1 MNAAPINSGAVQ
13 PSIDDIT
20 EENHKEGDDEEEE
33 EEEER
38 EESPSA
44 PPLPI
49 AAAAAG
55 DLFAN
60 NQALVSMLQGRLGRL
75 IGHPSSYLDSLPQ
88 PVRRRI
94 RGVRGLQKQ
103 HTELERQ
110 FHQEVLEL
118 EKRYQRLYAP
128 LYERRR
134 ELIAGTGQE
143 VTEAEI
149 TAGKDEE
156 EKEEEEGKGTED
168 SSEPVTGIPE
178 FWLTALKNH
187 QLLAE
192 LITDADEDVL
202 KKLTDIRLIYTDER
216 PGFQLAFDFAE
227 NEYFSNPTLTK
238 TYYYQQAG
246 SIGDLVYERAEGC
259 TINWRE
265 GRDLSV
271 TIQTKRQRHKA
282 TGAIRTVQKT
292 VPAQTFFEFFKT
304 LSPSH
309 PSDPKESTEGGEAAD
324 EDVAADEED
333 EEEVERDYELG
344 EEFKEKIIPHAIDW
358 FTGEALQYEGFD
370 DFEEDDY
377 EYDSTDEDEEDEEDE
392 DE

>member
-1 MNAAPINSGAVQ
+1 APTPFNTPLNAAPITSGA
-13 PSIDDIT
+13 
-20 EENHKEGDDEEEE
+20 EGS
-33 EEEER
+33 
-38 EESPSA
+38 SPSA
-44 PPLPI
+44 APPP
-49 AAAAAG
+49 AVAAAAG

-75 IGHPSSYLDSLPQ
+75 IGHPSSYLDSLSP

-134 ELIAGTGQE
+134 ELIAGAGQE
-143 VTEAEI
+143 VTDAEI
-149 TAGKDEE
+149 AAGKEE
-156 EKEEEEGKGTED
+156 DVPEDPQETED
-168 SSEPVTGIPE
+168 SSDAAAAAVQPATGIPE

-227 NEYFSNPTLTK
+227 NDYFTDPTLTK

-259 TINWRE
+259 SIQWRE

-304 LSPSH
+304 LSPSR
-309 PSDPKESTEGGEAAD
+309 PSASKEEGSEEVAED
-324 EDVAADEED
+324 EEPEEDAEED

-377 EYDSTDEDEEDEEDE
+377 EYDSTDEEEEEEEDEEDE
-392 DE
+392 